1 MIIKHHF
8 FSREGEIELNTV
20 NTSQPFVTKY
30 IFSPGWFVLAF
41 TVLFLLLCK
50 DLLLDLTVVRL
61 RLLLLHRQYCRR
73 AQSHRQH
80 HHNQREFGIIIID
93 VLKVTAS
100 IIMIVIISIIRE
112 RLLSLSLMCSM
123 QSPASS

>member
-1 MIIKHHF
+1 M
-8 FSREGEIELNTV
+8 ELNTV

-61 RLLLLHRQYCRR
+61 RLLLLHRQYCQS
-73 AQSHRQH
+73 AQSYRQH
-80 HHNQREFGIIIID
+80 HHNQRVFGIIIID